1 MKQKKTQF
9 VNLSEEDINE
19 ILDAAKIVK
28 ELEEISNG
36 TEENTIGK
44 LCCLFLV
51 PLILDLFIYSMS
63 LIIPTNEKLGVLS
76 GILTIGWI
84 LSFLFMLSANKMK
97 HDQALDFINEM
108 TPFCKKNGT
117 VCNKIACPFLN
128 KDLGECHLGYE
139 INTQADSSKKG

>member
-28 ELEEISNG
+28 ENA
-36 TEENTIGK
+36 EENLIGK
-44 LCCLFLV
+44 LFCLLLV
-51 PLILDLFIYSMS
+51 PLILDLFIYSMG
-63 LIIPTNEKLGVLS
+63 LIIPTNGKLGVLC
-76 GILTIGWI
+76 GILTFGWFF
-84 LSFLFMLSANKMK
+84 SSWFLIVTEKMK
-97 HDQALDFINEM
+97 RDQALDFINEM

-128 KDLGECHLGYE
+128 KDSGECHLGFE
-139 INTQADSSKKG
+139 INTQADSGKNG

>member
-28 ELEEISNG
+28 ENAEKNI
-36 TEENTIGK
+36 IGK
-44 LCCLFLV
+44 LYCLFLV
-51 PLILDLFIYSMS
+51 PLILDLFIYSMV
-63 LIIPTNEKLGVLS
+63 LTIPTNGKLGVLC
-76 GILTIGWI
+76 GILTVGWFF
-84 LSFLFMLSANKMK
+84 SSWFLIVTEKMK
-97 HDQALDFINEM
+97 RDQALALLDEM

-139 INTQADSSKKG
+139 INTQADSGQKS

>member
-28 ELEEISNG
+28 ENA
-36 TEENTIGK
+36 EENTIERLG
-44 LCCLFLV
+44 CFL
-51 PLILDLFIYSMS
+51 LISLTLYSFIYLKS
-63 LIIPTNEKLGVLS
+63 LTILTNEKLVVLS
-76 GILTIGWI
+76 GILTIGLL
-84 LSFLFMLSANKMK
+84 LSFLFMLAANKMK

-128 KDLGECHLGYE
+128 KDSGECHLGFE
-139 INTQADSSKKG
+139 INTQADSGKNG

>member
-28 ELEEISNG
+28 ENA
-36 TEENTIGK
+36 EENTIERLG
-44 LCCLFLV
+44 CFL
-51 PLILDLFIYSMS
+51 LISLTLYSFIYLKS
-63 LIIPTNEKLGVLS
+63 LTILTNEKLVVLS
-76 GILTIGWI
+76 GILTIGLL
-84 LSFLFMLSANKMK
+84 LSFLFMLAANKMK

-128 KDLGECHLGYE
+128 KDSGECHLGIE
-139 INTQADSSKKG
+139 INTQADSGKNG